1 MPNPQPADADVIR
14 QTAARVAVELRDAL
28 RAHGHSVQVVPEPP
42 SYGQPYV
49 TFLSPLREDEARLIT
64 AALAAYSGA
73 RESGQPCGECR
84 SIKQEWA
91 TAQRGGDREGAA
103 ALAWSMGL
111 HQRRAH
117 T

>member
-1 MPNPQPADADVIR
+1 MLITYRVLRLLNVHQLDSLDHQPCR
-14 QTAARVAVELRDAL
+14 W
-28 RAHGHSVQVVPEPP
+28 RAQGRAPVPHVPEPP